1 MEINQ
6 VIEKRKGIIVVGMIS
21 TGKSTF
27 LNSLLGIS
35 YLEPNDYLSTKI
47 VIIIRSNENLAQPKF
62 YHLKSIE
69 DKEVKGGY
77 LFEKDGKETI
87 GEKEIIKRISEINKK
102 EEKI

>member
-6 VIEKRKGIIVVGMIS
+6 VIEKRKGIIVVGMIN

-47 VIIIRSNENLAQPKF
+47 VIIIRYNENLDQPKF
-62 YHLKSIE
+62 YHLKAI
-69 DKEVKGGY
+69 
-77 LFEKDGKETI
+77 
-87 GEKEIIKRISEINKK
+87 
-102 EEKI
+102 